1 MISSPQTLAKL
12 ARIEAT
18 YRNLIHRPFRDL
30 EGSYFETLDHL
41 APPPATRGEHTWV
54 PYEAGQT
61 WGCEGGS
68 AWFRTEWTADRDYDA
83 PVYLVAETGG
93 CESLLFINGR
103 TCGIFNHADYKMQ
116 RGDHRALMI
125 APSPRAGDVFEILLE
140 AYAGH
145 PIVGAHPGDSV
156 HTQDAYRPPFI
167 RCFKGLHVATRDEE
181 VKDLVIE
188 LHTIRTLAEALSDRS
203 FRKGRLLAALDEVY
217 AALWEEPGEVSEDTW
232 RLGVRRARETL
243 SPELASRNGDFAPH
257 AGLIGHSHMDTAWLW
272 TVAEAKRKC
281 ARTYSN
287 VLRLME
293 QYPEYRFVQSSA
305 LHADF
310 MRERYPDV
318 FEGIKQRV
326 EEGRWEP
333 NGGVWIEPDVNL
345 AGGEALIRQ
354 FLVGRRFT
362 RKHFNYTSDTF
373 WLPDTFGYSAALPQI
388 LAGCGIL
395 YFLTTKL
402 TWNDTNSFPYDTF
415 WWEGIDGTQVFTHFN
430 DIHCAPDPG
439 TLINKLTG
447 AGPKDFRKTENCVRH
462 PDVNQARLISFG
474 RGDGGGGPDFEMLE
488 LARRVKDLEGCPRAE
503 YTSVSE
509 FMTRLRDESPRAPL
523 YVGELYFEGHR
534 GTLTQQSAIK
544 RLVRAS
550 EFALRNLDYCAA
562 RVRLVGHEPDAAR
575 LDELWRV
582 LLLNQFH
589 DILPGTSI
597 PAVHD
602 QAIAELTA
610 LVEDCRVYAGELL
623 GTLSSANSDG
633 ISIHNTLG
641 WTRRAGWIPID
652 LPAPR
657 DVPSQVIETPW
668 GERRRAVA
676 GLDLPP
682 LGASVYEVGSSVE
695 EQSTPFRFAG
705 DTLET
710 PHAVLQFDQ
719 AGHIVSWLDRAS
731 GRELRMK
738 GKNPLNTLVFGED
751 VPAQWDNWD
760 IDSDLEHKLR
770 PLDSPAELTLVA
782 SGPLQARLRRS
793 IHLGRRS
800 RLTQDIVVHA
810 HTAQVDFETV
820 VDWAEPHRYLGVEF
834 ELAVHSPNARHEIQ
848 FGHLQRGTHRNF
860 AEDRARF
867 EVSQHKWSDL
877 SESAFGVALLNDGKY
892 GLSILGSR
900 IRLSLLKGGG
910 HPDPRGD
917 AGVHTFTYSLLP
929 HVGSFSVESVVRPA
943 YELNTPLLAH
953 VGGTQVTESLIAEPH
968 PDHVIETVKIAESGE
983 GIVVRLYDAAG
994 SASPLS
1000 VTLKGSLVLAG
1011 DVNLLEDPIVPAM
1024 WHRPFGI
1031 RTVLLKPALCGRA
1044 LENEYCL
1051 VP

>member
-18 YRNLIHRPFRDL
+18 YRNLIHRPSREL
-30 EGSYFETLDHL
+30 EGSFFETSDHL
-41 APPPATRGEHTWV
+41 TPPPAAGGEHPWN
-54 PYEAGQT
+54 PYQAGQT

-68 AWFRTEWTADRDYDA
+68 AWFRTEWTADRDYDG

-93 CESLLFINGR
+93 CESLLFVNGKA
-103 TCGIFNHADYKMQ
+103 CGIFNHADYKWQ

-125 APSPRAGDVFEILLE
+125 AQSPRAGEVFEILLE

-167 RCFKGLHVATRDEE
+167 RCFKGLQVATRDEE
-181 VKDLVIE
+181 VKDLVVD

-217 AALWEEPGEVSEDTW
+217 AALWEEPAEVSEDEW
-232 RLGVRRARETL
+232 RAGVRRAREIL
-243 SPELASRNGDFAPH
+243 APELACRNGDFAPH

-305 LHADF
+305 LHAEF

-326 EEGRWEP
+326 AEGRWEP

-388 LAGCGIL
+388 LAGCGIQ

-415 WWEGIDGTQVFTHFN
+415 WWEGIDGTRVFTHFN

-439 TLINKLTG
+439 TLINKLAGT
-447 AGPKDFRKTENCVRH
+447 GPKDFRKTENCVRH

-488 LARRVKDLEGCPRAE
+488 LARRVKDLEGCPRGE
-503 YTSVSE
+503 YTTVSE
-509 FMTRLRDESPRAPL
+509 FMTQLRDESPRAPL

-534 GTLTQQSAIK
+534 GTLTQQAAIK
-544 RLVRAS
+544 RLVRAA

-562 RVRLVGHEPDAAR
+562 RASLAGQETDAAR

-602 QAIAELTA
+602 QAIRELTT
-610 LVEDCRVYAGELL
+610 LVADCRAYAGELL
-623 GTLSSANSDG
+623 SALSGENSGTV
-633 ISIHNTLG
+633 SIHNTLG
-641 WTRRAGWIPID
+641 WTRKAGWIPAD
-652 LPAPR
+652 LPSPR
-657 DVPSQVIETPW
+657 GIASQVVETPW
-668 GERRRAVA
+668 GERRRALA
-676 GLDLPP
+676 QIDLPP
-682 LGASVYEVGSSVE
+682 LGASVFEVSSSAMAE
-695 EQSTPFRFAG
+695 STPFRFVD

-710 PHAVLQFDQ
+710 PHAVLKFDH
-719 AGHIVSWLDRAS
+719 AGRIVSWRDRVT
-731 GRELRMK
+731 GRELRVE

-760 IDSDLEHKLR
+760 IDSDLEHKLA
-770 PLDSPAELTLVA
+770 PLDSPAELSLVA
-782 SGPLQARLRRS
+782 CGPLQARLRRS
-793 IHLGRRS
+793 IPLGRRS

-834 ELAVHSPNARHEIQ
+834 ELAVHAPNARHEIQ

-892 GLSILGSR
+892 GLSVLGSR

-929 HVGSFSVESVVRPA
+929 HVGDFSVESVVRPA

-953 VGGTQVTESLIAEPH
+953 TGATQVAESLIAEPH
-968 PDHVIETVKIAESGE
+968 PDHIVETVKVAESGE
-983 GIVVRLYDAAG
+983 GIVLRLYDAAG
-994 SASPLS
+994 SASPLA
-1000 VTLKGSLVLAG
+1000 VTPESALALAG
-1011 DVNLLEDPIVPAM
+1011 DVNLLEDPVAAVA
-1024 WHRPFGI
+1024 WHHPFGI
-1031 RTVLLKPALCGRA
+1031 RTVLLKTT
-1044 LENEYCL
+1044 
-1051 VP
+1051 